1 MRLLI
6 AFALVLGLAGLAY
19 LAGRAR
25 GNRMVTAAGGR
36 MGAVHSR
43 PVYHGAYVAVLALA
57 LQPKEVAELNANV
70 VNEGVRT
77 PSPCAYY
84 RLPCRGFGSE

>member
-25 GNRMVTAAGGR
+25 GNRMVTAACGR
-36 MGAVHSR
+36 TWATFTLSWSR
-43 PVYHGAYVAVLALA
+43 
-57 LQPKEVAELNANV
+57 
-70 VNEGVRT
+70 
-77 PSPCAYY
+77 
-84 RLPCRGFGSE
+84 